1 MDRRVRRALIAALA
15 IVFAV
20 SLTVTVRRLAGY
32 RAGRASYES
41 AQALAGLDALAQLD
55 VPARETVEPSPLPS
69 SSATGSAE
77 RPAAGAE
84 TPDPYADA
92 LSSMDLTA
100 LRVVNG
106 DVVGW
111 LLIPGTTIS
120 YPLVQGTDD
129 SHYLSH
135 TWDGRTSAVGAIFL
149 SASASRD
156 LSDFHSLIYGHRMK
170 NGSMFAG
177 LKYFRDESYYQ
188 AHPFVYITD
197 DGGTKRYEIFAAYEA
212 ATDSETYRVGQRSE
226 KMRQAY
232 IDYCLAQ
239 SRYETGVVPRADDRL
254 ITLSTCTGS
263 GHATRWVVQARLT
276 PEDAPAEAADVSAKE
291 EDALQE
297 TEETSPETSN

>member
-32 RAGRASYES
+32 RAGRASYET
-41 AQALAGLDALAQLD
+41 AQSLAGLTALPAVSTPRAAAQ
-55 VPARETVEPSPLPS
+55 ASTAPS
-69 SSATGSAE
+69 SS
-77 RPAAGAE
+77 GAE
-84 TPDPYADA
+84 TQETEAPGPTAPDPYADA
-92 LSSMDLTA
+92 LRSMDLTA
-100 LRVVNG
+100 LREVNG

-120 YPLVQGTDD
+120 YPLVQGADD
-129 SHYLSH
+129 AHYLSH
-135 TWDGRTSAVGAIFL
+135 TWDGRASAVGAIFL

-212 ATDSETYRVGQRSE
+212 GVSSETYRIGQQSDQT
-226 KMRQAY
+226 RQAY

-239 SRYETGVVPRADDRL
+239 SRYSTGVVPQTDDRL

-263 GHATRWVVQARLT
+263 GHATRWVVQARLAAEPASGQT
-276 PEDAPAEAADVSAKE
+276 PDAVE
-291 EDALQE
+291 QE
-297 TEETSPETSN
+297 TVSPEQEAPTS